1 MYLEDLTPPISKLK
15 GIGPAATKDLAKL
28 GVTTFKD
35 LLTLT
40 PREYDD
46 RSLITGLNDVSFDS
60 NRINTTIKVL
70 SHTYFGSHERGKRTL
85 KIITEDA
92 ESGKRLSLLCFGREF
107 LARTMTPFSLW
118 YISGSVTKFNGE
130 WQCSSFVVT
139 REEEKVTKGGFGKVL
154 PIYPLS
160 GDLTQNVMRKAVT
173 TLLSNPMVKFDDE
186 MPSYLYDKYHLMHTD
201 EAIRKI
207 HYPSTLQEAAAARR
221 SLAFTEL
228 LYLELSLRRES
239 SAPPEKSKEG
249 KISTLEKRF
258 ISSLPFKLTKDQ
270 DSALADIRRDMD
282 YTSAMNRLLQG
293 DVGSGKTLVAWI
305 SALHIIA
312 KGGQVAFMAP
322 TELLARQHAEKAAEL
337 LEPLG
342 VRPAFIS
349 GDVKGKGR
357 TLLLK
362 ALAEGN
368 ADIAIGT
375 HALFSK
381 DVTFKNLK
389 YVIIGEQHRFGVEQR
404 LALSAKGE
412 RPHTLLMTATPIPRT
427 LALTLFG
434 DLYISTIKTMPEGRK
449 PIITYTVKEDNRE
462 KMYSTIGVEFK
473 RGHQAYFVYPR
484 ISDEGESD
492 LRDVTNMYSFLKKEY
507 PGVPSAL
514 IHSKLPEEE
523 KMQILNDFRAKR
535 LSYLVSTS
543 VVEVGIDIPDATCMV
558 IEHADRFGLA
568 ALHQLRGRV
577 GRSALQSY
585 CFLVFSKD
593 LSDDAKARIK
603 VMKNSTDGF
612 YIAEQDLLIRGPGEI
627 AGSKQSGFLRLR
639 YASLVND
646 VDMLAN
652 AKDEAEAIVA
662 NDRGLIKA
670 ENYMLR
676 QLLSAKAP
684 KEGELINA

>member
-1 MYLEDLTPPISKLK
+1 
-15 GIGPAATKDLAKL
+15 
-28 GVTTFKD
+28 
-35 LLTLT
+35 
-40 PREYDD
+40 
-46 RSLITGLNDVSFDS
+46 
-60 NRINTTIKVL
+60 
-70 SHTYFGSHERGKRTL
+70 
-85 KIITEDA
+85 
-92 ESGKRLSLLCFGREF
+92 
-107 LARTMTPFSLW
+107 
-118 YISGSVTKFNGE
+118 
-130 WQCSSFVVT
+130 
-139 REEEKVTKGGFGKVL
+139 
-154 PIYPLS
+154 
-160 GDLTQNVMRKAVT
+160 
-173 TLLSNPMVKFDDE
+173 
-186 MPSYLYDKYHLMHTD
+186 
-201 EAIRKI
+201 
-207 HYPSTLQEAAAARR
+207 
-221 SLAFTEL
+221 
-228 LYLELSLRRES
+228 
-239 SAPPEKSKEG
+239 
-249 KISTLEKRF
+249 
-258 ISSLPFKLTKDQ
+258 
-270 DSALADIRRDMD
+270 
-282 YTSAMNRLLQG
+282 
-293 DVGSGKTLVAWI
+293 
-305 SALHIIA
+305 
-312 KGGQVAFMAP
+312 
-322 TELLARQHAEKAAEL
+322 
-337 LEPLG
+337 
-342 VRPAFIS
+342 
-349 GDVKGKGR
+349 
-357 TLLLK
+357 
-362 ALAEGN
+362 
-368 ADIAIGT
+368 
-375 HALFSK
+375 
-381 DVTFKNLK
+381 
-389 YVIIGEQHRFGVEQR
+389 
-404 LALSAKGE
+404 
-412 RPHTLLMTATPIPRT
+412 MTATPIPRT

-492 LRDVTNMYSFLKKEY
+492 LRDVTNMYAFLKKEY

-603 VMKNSTDGF
+603 VMKSSTDGF

-646 VDMLAN
+646 VDMLAE